1 MEFLCTLQK
10 CQLEDMWTLRV
21 FLYAIHILG
30 YKWSVTTGGM
40 YCLLAVED
48 SLKYAGFKVILCL

>member
-1 MEFLCTLQK
+1 
-10 CQLEDMWTLRV
+10 MWTLRV

-30 YKWSVTTGGM
+30 YKWSVTTGRM

-48 SLKYAGFKVILCL
+48 SLKYAGFKVHFVFVVYNWDVSAGW